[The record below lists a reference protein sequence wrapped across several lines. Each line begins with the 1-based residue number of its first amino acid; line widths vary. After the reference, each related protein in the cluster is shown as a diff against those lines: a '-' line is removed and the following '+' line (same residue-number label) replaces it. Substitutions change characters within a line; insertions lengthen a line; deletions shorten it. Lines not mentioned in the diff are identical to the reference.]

1 MHSEEQPDFSRLT
14 PDLVMDAIESHT
26 GLFLDGT
33 LVPYNSYVNRVFGVT
48 DEDENSYI
56 AKFYRPGRWG
66 SDAILDE
73 HAFLA
78 DCAAADIPVVAPIP
92 LVSNATTYSVATSGT
107 SEAVATLGA
116 HEGFLF
122 ALFPRVRA
130 RSFDIYGDAD
140 WIRVGRVI
148 GRMHVAGAKRPAPS
162 RLRMTPADTTRR
174 YIDSILDNRLVHP
187 DCLDDFTQIC
197 RDALETIERGFDAL
211 AGGSN
216 LRIHGD
222 MHRGNL
228 LDRGES
234 GITIIDFDDMMTG
247 PAIHDLWLLLPDHL
261 ENSMKEMN
269 LLLEGYEEFRDFD
282 RRTLALVEPLRFM
295 RHIYFLA
302 WCAVQRNDAGFADRN
317 PDWGTKAF
325 WITETEDL
333 SAQLDWMGRTS
344 VY

>member
-1 MHSEEQPDFSRLT
+1 
-14 PDLVMDAIESHT
+14 MDAVESHT

-56 AKFYRPGRWG
+56 VKFYRPGRWEEP
-66 SDAILDE
+66 AILDE

-78 DCAAADIPVVAPIP
+78 DCATADIPVVAPMT
-92 LVSNATTYSVATSGT
+92 LGT
-107 SEAVATLGA
+107 STTLGQ

-148 GRMHVAGAKRPAPS
+148 GRLHTAGQKGSAPA
-162 RLRMTPADTTRR
+162 RLRMTPSDTTGR
-174 YIDSILDNRLVHP
+174 YIEYILDNRLVHP
-187 DCLDDFTQIC
+187 DCLDDFTRIC
-197 RDALETIERGFDAL
+197 REAL
-211 AGGSN
+211 AVITPLFDKIDPASTI
-216 LRIHGD
+216 RIHGD

-228 LDRGES
+228 LDRGEN

-261 ENSMKEMN
+261 EKSMKEMN
-269 LLLEGYEEFRDFD
+269 LLLEGYEEFREFD
-282 RRTLALVEPLRFM
+282 RRSLELVEPLRFM
-295 RHIYFLA
+295 RHLYFLA
-302 WCAVQRNDAGFADRN
+302 WCAVQRNDSGFAERN

-333 SAQLDWMGRTS
+333 SAQLDWIGRTS